1 MNIVIYLVPFISLIF
16 GLTYYYSSRE
26 FTELLLVQPLKRK
39 TIVLGQFLGVSI
51 CLSLSLV
58 FGLSIPFFLV
68 GAYNIENIFDLFV
81 LILLGCFL
89 TFIFTS
95 ISYIISIMNDN
106 KIRGLGYS
114 ILVWLFLSVIYDGFL
129 MSLLIY
135 FEQYPL
141 EKISLVFVLLNPIDL
156 ARTLMILN
164 LDISAL
170 LGYTGALYKIYFGT
184 FNGIIVSSIILFIW
198 LLAPVILMLRIFKK
212 KDF

>member
-1 MNIVIYLVPFISLIF
+1 
-16 GLTYYYSSRE
+16 
-26 FTELLLVQPLKRK
+26 
-39 TIVLGQFLGVSI
+39 
-51 CLSLSLV
+51 
-58 FGLSIPFFLV
+58 
-68 GAYNIENIFDLFV
+68 
-81 LILLGCFL
+81 
-89 TFIFTS
+89 
-95 ISYIISIMNDN
+95 MNDN

-114 ILVWLFLSVIYDGFL
+114 ILVWLFLSVIYDDFL

-170 LGYTGALYKIYFGT
+170 LGYTGAFYKIYFGT